1 MLRMNS
7 ERRIFPRRY
16 LENFRQPPTL
26 IGLTVDE
33 TLEFERLDRLS
44 PVDHLGNCTWDF
56 EGDSRTPEQ
65 ARWLEAIGR
74 LLFPIDRHFS
84 IDSGLKRWGREDLR
98 SGSRLLPERRAN
110 FPDRSWFPSIVSRTF
125 KNALPTGKSISA
137 GESDRARFLRRIS
150 WARIGDNGWF
160 DFSEMRVL
168 VFFLSR
174 KYFTTMEVGDLGG
187 GGVHKNFSR

>member
-1 MLRMNS
+1 MRLWSSNDSIVSLPSTISVIAHGTSKAIQGHRNRHGGWNSIENMKPPGAFGLR
-7 ERRIFPRRY
+7 RK
-16 LENFRQPPTL
+16 
-26 IGLTVDE
+26 
-33 TLEFERLDRLS
+33 
-44 PVDHLGNCTWDF
+44 
-56 EGDSRTPEQ
+56 
-65 ARWLEAIGR
+65 AIGR